1 MDLRDDIKDGAIIF
15 LRALTK
21 ALTGFIIVPLGILI
35 KTIKPEWEQAP
46 STIKYLT
53 GVLLLPVTAFLYV
66 AGPWWDD
73 FDIVN

>member
-1 MDLRDDIKDGAIIF
+1 MDLRDDITSGAVIS

-35 KTIKPEWEQAP
+35 ENVKPEWEEAP
-46 STIKYLT
+46 RTIKYLT

-73 FDIVN
+73 FDIVD